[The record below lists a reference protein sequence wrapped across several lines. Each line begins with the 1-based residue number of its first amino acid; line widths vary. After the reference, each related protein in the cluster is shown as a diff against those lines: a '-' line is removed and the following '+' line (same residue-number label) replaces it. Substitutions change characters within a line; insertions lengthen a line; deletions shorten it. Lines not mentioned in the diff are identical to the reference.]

1 MLVATVFEVACGVY
15 PGGYWTLPDTAAPA
29 CKVLIAQLRA
39 VVALKELVCWF
50 GVHHVC
56 RKGQSPTAW
65 PFQGKRKVL
74 DRKEVFIMD
83 GLVFFWNELG
93 QGGDQERGEAPLG
106 VRRC

>member
-15 PGGYWTLPDTAAPA
+15 PDGYWTLPDTAAPA

-65 PFQGKRKVL
+65 LFKGRERCWTGKKFLLWMVW
-74 DRKEVFIMD
+74 
-83 GLVFFWNELG
+83 FFSGMNWGREGIKNV
-93 QGGDQERGEAPLG
+93 ERCLWE
-106 VRRC
+106 